1 MSRRPQSWGLTA
13 SIRRGDYLGIVWFI
27 ENHPWIADKQ
37 EIDKL
42 QQQASDHMEAGESDL
57 AETCVHHALAL
68 RRWHNRRLQ
77 EARKYFESLAEGG
90 ETTREFNRDV
100 AKALAALHQEHGQ
113 TATGITQSQ
122 TPVSRENDGGLYY
135 IDSQGNCVRPA
146 SNRHN
151 PDPSRTLSDPAT
163 DDRRRYTDSQ
173 GRSVRPA
180 SNRHNPNPSRILSD
194 PGTDDRRCYTD
205 SQGRSVR
212 PASNRHNTDP
222 SRTLSDPATDDRN
235 IREHGRTPVRYD
247 PEPSI
252 RHRQESPN
260 STSRCRP
267 QGEPEPPL
275 KSYFLP
281 TEDINYDVIQRDIT
295 RHLGATANV
304 KLIEH
309 YVSFRKRGRKRG
321 QKRAHA
327 FIG

>member
-1 MSRRPQSWGLTA
+1 MSRRPQSWGLT
-13 SIRRGDYLGIVWFI
+13 SIRRGDYPGIVWFI
-27 ENHPWIADKQ
+27 EKHPWIADKQ

-42 QQQASDHMEAGESDL
+42 LTQASVHMRAGESDL

-68 RRWHNRRLQ
+68 RKWHNRRLQ

-90 ETTREFNRDV
+90 ETTREFNHDV
-100 AKALAALHQEHGQ
+100 AKALAALHQKYGQ

-122 TPVSRENDGGLYY
+122 TPVSRENDGGLSYT
-135 IDSQGNCVRPA
+135 DSQGNCVRPA

-163 DDRRRYTDSQ
+163 DDRR
-173 GRSVRPA
+173 
-180 SNRHNPNPSRILSD
+180 
-194 PGTDDRRCYTD
+194 CYTD

-212 PASNRHNTDP
+212 PASSRHNTDP

-235 IREHGRTPVRYD
+235 IREHGRTLVRYD

-267 QGEPEPPL
+267 QGEPELSL

-281 TEDINYDVIQRDIT
+281 TEGINYDVIQRDIT
-295 RHLGATANV
+295 RHLGVTAGV
-304 KLIEH
+304 KLGEH
-309 YVSFRKRGRKRG
+309 DVSFRKRG